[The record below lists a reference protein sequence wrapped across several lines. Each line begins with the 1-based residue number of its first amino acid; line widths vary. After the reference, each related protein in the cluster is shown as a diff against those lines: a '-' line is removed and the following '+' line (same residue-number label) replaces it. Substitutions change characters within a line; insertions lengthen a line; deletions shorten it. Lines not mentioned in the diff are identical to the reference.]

1 MVLINLHYLN
11 HITYIEIYFL
21 FFAIRYLVTQM
32 SLEFRLMARENI
44 NFSEII
50 YKIFKIFKDV
60 GLFLWNTAG
69 NKILSFCFGLH
80 GISSSS
86 WLCVFGWL
94 CEIAQHNMSS
104 VVLTSVNLLHLLH
117 SCSRLRIKLTGH
129 TLYICSLKS
138 K

>member
-60 GLFLWNTAG
+60 GLFL
-69 NKILSFCFGLH
+69 
-80 GISSSS
+80 
-86 WLCVFGWL
+86 
-94 CEIAQHNMSS
+94 
-104 VVLTSVNLLHLLH
+104 
-117 SCSRLRIKLTGH
+117 
-129 TLYICSLKS
+129 
-138 K
+138 